1 MLNFKSS
8 QRKCFGLMLAA
19 GIWLWSNPCFGATF
33 QQSGNT
39 LIMSNG
45 NVRLEYNLTAG
56 TTDFFWKNSRK
67 ITGFYSGVTLS
78 TGYIRGIDYSGR
90 SFQINGSTQAVVTA
104 TGVGLPTMKQFLT
117 LTESNSFLTRLVVEG
132 TSLSANWIAPVVV
145 DSVGGVDL
153 GVANDNRA
161 LCVPF
166 DNDHFVR
173 YDAKP
178 INNTAISYEVA
189 AFYDN
194 TTRNGLVVGSLEHDV
209 WKTGVYFSGA
219 NNKLNQ
225 MNVYGGAPCPW
236 DVSPH
241 GSITGSS
248 LSSPTMFVGF
258 HDDWRTGMED
268 YATANLQFAPKLA
281 WTNGI
286 PFGWNSWG
294 VLQTEIRFTN
304 AVAVSEFFR
313 TNLTPNSFANDGT
326 VYINLDAWWNDN
338 FSNAELQSF
347 VNLCHSNGQ
356 KAGIYFGPFV
366 WFGSTNDA
374 WWWSVEGTGNVYQ
387 YEDILLRDDTGN
399 YQSNDGGWAVDPTHP
414 GTRLRINYWMNMF
427 TNFGFDLVKMDFL
440 GHGALEG
447 QHFDSAIKTGVQAYS
462 QGMQYIRNRNNDRMF
477 LSASIAPLFPY
488 QFAHGRRIACD
499 AHDSRIGNTEYTL
512 NSVSYGWWL
521 DRLYTANDPDL
532 LVFGNGS
539 TGNEAQSRLISGAV
553 TGMMLNG
560 DDLSI
565 SAGRNAAATYL
576 SNPAINDVARS
587 GRTFR
592 PIEGNTGDSAVDRFV
607 RQDGDTWL
615 IAVFNYSQF
624 SANKTIDFARAGL
637 PAGSYRAVN
646 LWDNSASTVSGSM
659 NVSLGARQ
667 AKLFRLRLN
676 TPSSLVWAAET
687 SGVWDNGATASWQ
700 NSVTSLQSEF
710 LANDSV
716 QFNDSPG
723 VLTNVTVNQTISPS
737 AIALNSSTNH
747 FTLAGSGQISGSG
760 GLLKQGGS
768 ILTLG
773 VAGNFTGPATIAGGT
788 VKTTIGTALSGT
800 SSIIIS
806 NDAALDLS
814 GNTLPG
820 NKPVTIAGNG
830 PTGNGALV
838 NNGND
843 FYSQSFNITLTGDTT
858 FGGTHRWD
866 LTSGSSLSGPF
877 NVKLKHTGGYAEW
890 DSVAIA
896 ANVGDIEIVRGAL
909 GIKGMGA
916 TFGNP
921 ASTITVQPG
930 AELVFW
936 NSGTGLNS
944 GYAKN
949 IHVQTNATLK
959 LLTSPSTFFNANVTL
974 ENGASWW
981 FYFGSGSGQTMNG
994 TYTLNGMTHLLTED
1008 STITF
1013 TNVINGPGG
1022 FVWDMVNNQTVFTAS
1037 NTYSGPTVIGGG
1049 LTLGLTGN
1057 GSISHSALIFI
1068 GGSSSTNVAVD
1079 VSGRPDKTLTL
1090 ASGQTL
1096 AGVGRINGSL
1106 IVAAGATLSPAG
1118 TNTTLG
1124 ITTGVN
1130 AIGTI
1135 AATNAIILNGTT
1147 TIKLKGSGTNDV
1159 VHSTGSGITY
1169 GGTLNLINI
1178 NGTSLAAGNSFQI
1191 FNATSHAASFTNIIP
1206 AAPGLGLA
1214 WDLSQLNTGRI
1225 SIISVPATP
1234 PTITETMLAPSG
1246 LVLAGTGGVPGLT
1259 FQVLTT
1265 TNLIIPL
1272 SNWLVAGT
1280 NTFDTT
1286 GNFRLTNQISTNV
1299 PQQFYRLRLN

>member
-1 MLNFKSS
+1 M
-8 QRKCFGLMLAA
+8 RAGLLCVFFVVNTA
-19 GIWLWSNPCFGATF
+19 IGATF

-39 LIMSNG
+39 LVMSNG

-56 TTDFFWKNSRK
+56 TADFFWKNARK

-78 TGYIRGIDYSGR
+78 TGYVRGLDYSSR
-90 SFQINGSTQAVVTA
+90 SFQINGGTQAVVTA
-104 TGVGLPTMKQFLT
+104 TGAGLPAMKQFFT
-117 LTESNSFLTRLVVEG
+117 LTESNSFRTKLVVEG
-132 TSLSANWIAPVVV
+132 TNLSANWIGPVVV

-153 GVANDNRA
+153 GVANDNRS

-178 INNTAISYEVA
+178 INNTSISYEVA

-241 GSITGSS
+241 GSIMGNTI
-248 LSSPTMFVGF
+248 SSPTMFVGF
-258 HDDWRTGMED
+258 HDDWRTGMEEF
-268 YATANLQFAPKLA
+268 AAANLPFAPKLA

-304 AVAVSEFFR
+304 AVAVSEFFH

-387 YEDILLRDDTGN
+387 YEDILLRDDNGN
-399 YQSNDGGWAVDPTHP
+399 WQSNDGGWAVDPTHP

-447 QHFDSAIKTGVQAYS
+447 QHYDPAIKTGIQAYH
-462 QGMQYIRNRNNDRMF
+462 QGMQYIRDRNNGRMF

-499 AHDSRIGNTEYTL
+499 AQDSFIGNTEYTV

-532 LVFGNGS
+532 LVFGDGS
-539 TGNEAQSRLISGAV
+539 TGNEAQSRLISGAI

-560 DDLSI
+560 DDLSS
-565 SAGRNAAATYL
+565 SAGRSAAATYL

-592 PIEGNTGDSAVDRFV
+592 PIEGNTGDSGVDRFV
-607 RQDGDTWL
+607 RQDGETWL

-624 SANKTIDFARAGL
+624 SANKTIDLARAGL
-637 PAGSYRAVN
+637 PAGSYRALN

-667 AKLFRLRLN
+667 AKLFRLRFSTATNL
-676 TPSSLVWAAET
+676 TWAATT
-687 SGVWDNGATASWQ
+687 SGVWDNGGTSNWRNPITGAQGSFLSGDTVLFDDQAGILT
-700 NSVTSLQSEF
+700 SVL
-710 LANDSV
+710 
-716 QFNDSPG
+716 
-723 VLTNVTVNQTISPS
+723 VNQTLSPTTITVS
-737 AIALNSSTNH
+737 AATNH
-747 FTLAGSGQISGSG
+747 FTFSGTGQLGGTG
-760 GLLKQGGS
+760 GLLKQGS
-768 ILTLG
+768 STLALG
-773 VAGNFTGPATIAGGT
+773 VTGNFTGSTIIASGT
-788 VKTTIGTALSGT
+788 LKTLSGTALAGT
-800 SSIIIS
+800 ASLDIS
-806 NDAALDLS
+806 NGAALDFS
-814 GNTLPG
+814 GNPVPG
-820 NKPVTIAGNG
+820 NKPVSVSGAG
-830 PTGNGALV
+830 PTDAGALV
-838 NNGND
+838 NTGND
-843 FYSQSFNITLTGDTT
+843 FYNQSFNLTLTGDTT

-866 LTSGSSLSGPF
+866 LASGSSVTGPF
-877 NVKLKHTGGYAEW
+877 NVRLKYTGGYAEW
-890 DSVAIA
+890 DSVSIA
-896 ANVGDIEIVRGAL
+896 ANVGDFEVMQGAV
-909 GIKGMGA
+909 GFKGMGHS
-916 TFGNP
+916 FGS
-921 ASTITVQPG
+921 AARTVTVRPG
-930 AELVFW
+930 AEIDFW
-936 NSGTGLNS
+936 NSGIGVNS
-944 GYAKN
+944 GYAKS
-949 IHVQTNATLK
+949 ITVQSNAAIK
-959 LLTSPSTFFNANVTL
+959 VLTSPNTSFDANVL
-974 ENGASWW
+974 LDEGAQWV
-981 FYFGSGSGQTMNG
+981 FLFGSGSQTMNG
-994 TYTLNGMTHLLTED
+994 AWQLNGLTHLLVGD
-1008 STITF
+1008 STVTF
-1013 TNVINGPGG
+1013 TNVISGPGG
-1022 FVWDMVNNQTVFTAS
+1022 FVWDAFNDNLVFTAA
-1037 NTYSGPTVIGGG
+1037 NTYSGPTVIGNGLK
-1049 LTLGLTGN
+1049 LTLN
-1057 GSISHSALIFI
+1057 NSGSITHSALIFF
-1068 GGSSSTNVAVD
+1068 GGTDANAPRLD
-1079 VSGRPDKTLTL
+1079 VTGRSDATLTL
-1090 ASGQTL
+1090 TAGQTL
-1096 AGVGRINGSL
+1096 AGIGTVQGNLVVSP
-1106 IVAAGATLSPAG
+1106 AATVSPAG
-1118 TNTTLG
+1118 TNTSLG
-1124 ITTGVN
+1124 ITTGAN

-1135 AATNAIILNGTT
+1135 AATGNVTLNGTT
-1147 TIKLKGSGTNDV
+1147 VIKLAAGTNDIV
-1159 VHSTGSGITY
+1159 QAGSQIVFS
-1169 GGTLNLINI
+1169 GTLKLV
-1178 NGTSLAAGNSFQI
+1178 SLGAPPIAGDSFPI
-1191 FNATSHAASFTNIIP
+1191 FNAPGYFGAFTNIIP
-1206 AAPGLGLA
+1206 ASPGLGLA
-1214 WDLSQLNTGRI
+1214 WDLTQLNTGRI
-1225 SIISVPATP
+1225 GVVSVPVTP
-1234 PTITETMLAPSG
+1234 PAITETILAPSG
-1246 LVLAGTGGVPGLT
+1246 LVFAGTGGVPGLT

-1265 TNLIIPL
+1265 TNLGVPL
-1272 SNWLVAGT
+1272 NNWFVADT
-1280 NTFDTT
+1280 NTFDAT
-1286 GNFRLTNQISTNV
+1286 GNFRLTNQISPNV